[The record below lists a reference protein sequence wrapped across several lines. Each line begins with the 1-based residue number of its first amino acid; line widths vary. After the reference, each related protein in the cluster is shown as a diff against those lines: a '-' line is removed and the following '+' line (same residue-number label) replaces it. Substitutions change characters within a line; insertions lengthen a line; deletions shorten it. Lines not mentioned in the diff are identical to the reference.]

1 MSLALTLGIGGC
13 VDAVPIR
20 CRRYRPRA
28 LRRSSTGLQADA
40 YTISPGDALLITSYY
55 YPQLKQTV
63 SIRPTGAFRCCWS
76 AK

>member
-1 MSLALTLGIGGC
+1 MRFR
-13 VDAVPIR
+13 PIR

-28 LRRSSTGLQADA
+28 LRRSSTGLQANA

-63 SIRPTGAFRCCWS
+63 AIQPDGRASLLLVGEVIAEGKTPGG
-76 AK
+76 